1 VCADR
6 DLPRSVAAHA
16 VDVGARLYR
25 IGDAFDID
33 ADGWHGWA
41 GRGVHW
47 SEPLPA
53 YVLADNLAAALAVV
67 ALLDESPDS
76 AAGVMRAC
84 AAQQALHG
92 RREIVEDGPVPV
104 IYDVAHNAE
113 AVAILT

>member
-1 VCADR
+1 DAVNIVDTDVALTTNVGLDHVDYLGDTREVIGAEKAGVMRPQRPVVCADR

-16 VDVGARLYR
+16 ADVGARLYR

-53 YVLADNLAAALAVV
+53 YGLAEHLA
-67 ALLDESPDS
+67 
-76 AAGVMRAC
+76 
-84 AAQQALHG
+84 
-92 RREIVEDGPVPV
+92 
-104 IYDVAHNAE
+104 
-113 AVAILT
+113 